1 MKRFVQ
7 SGAYARMRLVS
18 AGLFILFGS
27 AILVK
32 TISSVGLTGAALPA
46 YVLGAAMVALGA
58 FRYRDYLAARN
69 RR

>member
-1 MKRFVQ
+1 MKRFVR
-7 SGAYARMRLVS
+7 SEAYARVRLVS
-18 AGLFILFGS
+18 AGLFILFGG

-32 TISSVGLTGAALPA
+32 TVSSVGLISAAMPA
-46 YVLGAAMVALGA
+46 YVLGGAMIALGA